1 MGAMAKNTPK
11 RKRPRPTSAAAAD
24 GGASGGESAWSSIP
38 GHRLTVD
45 IADKQSTAATE
56 HQESDDDDS
65 FDDDAFL
72 NTAKWTSQHYEIDD
86 DEAFHKTAETE
97 FWDPDPK
104 AKSNKFDATAKM
116 DGANDDGMFLSLEV
130 IPADSY
136 QVQKVGDDTT
146 GFVTKVVVKNEQEQK
161 DSQTPNASVKD
172 SKKPSSDEE
181 GKLSKKER
189 QKLKRKAKKEAAK
202 ERKRLKKE
210 QGGEEGQAADSKSG
224 DSNTAR
230 KSAEVQDTNET
241 AADESLQQGIEQ
253 LQTSWSI
260 SAVGVTLHT
269 TLCTGLHSLKY
280 TYPTPIQSS
289 TLSAAILGR
298 RDIVGA
304 APTGSG
310 KTLSFGLPILQ
321 YLLEEADK
329 QEKQEA
335 PREKK
340 LPLQAL
346 ILTPT
351 RELAMQVTEEL
362 KRTSCNKVPIGTIVG
377 GFAEVKQK
385 RVLEKTRPPILVA
398 TPGRLWELMSSN
410 DYSHLN
416 HLSQLRF
423 LVVDEADR
431 MIKQGSFPQLK
442 QIFEL
447 INLANPPP
455 EDPNELED
463 ESDDD
468 DDEDRLRSLQ
478 GIKGEA
484 KVVMLDD
491 SILAA
496 IERERN
502 GDKSAPKP
510 MEMDDDEYIEQL
522 EADDSDNDSEVEEEE
537 EEEPVHRQTFVYS
550 ATLTLPTS
558 THHLIKKDHSKKS
571 SKKSKKGKRQPST
584 VDGAIA
590 EMLDLAGAMG
600 EMKVVDLSNLIP
612 EGKSQQS
619 KKAAKDKK
627 SDKDAASKSDDA
639 KKKKPP
645 SMAARLPPGLTLG
658 EIRCAQRHKDSHLY
672 GYLVTTQQ
680 GSSGPCLVFCNSI
693 AAVRRVG
700 ETLQTLGLPVKML
713 HAQMAQKSRLKSLES
728 LRKPKSRSIVV
739 ASDVA
744 ARGLDIPSVATV
756 IHYDCARA
764 VDTFIH
770 RAGRTARGMGEK
782 AVGTS
787 ISLVAPAEEREH
799 QKICQSVLGE
809 ESNKFEQAHID
820 GRLLSEAQ
828 ERASLATK
836 IVSCNDVESQASKN
850 NKWLLDAAN
859 DAGLDVDDSM
869 LESSLLDGDKR
880 DRQRFIEAKRAKEQL
895 RQLLAKPMRKQH
907 FGKFL
912 SGAGLRESIKAEKEV
927 KPFVVKLKN
936 GKRKKKA

>member
-1 MGAMAKNTPK
+1 MGAMAKNNPK
-11 RKRPRPTSAAAAD
+11 RKRPRPTSAAD
-24 GGASGGESAWSSIP
+24 GATSGESAWSSIP
-38 GHRLTVD
+38 GQRLSVD
-45 IADKQSTAATE
+45 IADKQSAAAVAKE
-56 HQESDDDDS
+56 HQESDNDDDDS
-65 FDDDAFL
+65 FDDAFL
-72 NTAKWTSQHYEIDD
+72 NTTNWTSQHYEIDD

-97 FWDPDPK
+97 FWDPDPN

-116 DGANDDGMFLSLEV
+116 DGAHDDGMFLSLEV

-136 QVQKVGDDTT
+136 QVQKVGNDKT
-146 GFVTKVVVKNEQEQK
+146 GFVTKVIVTSNEQEK
-161 DSQTPNASVKD
+161 DSQTPDASTKE

-181 GKLSKKER
+181 AKLSKKER

-202 ERKRLKKE
+202 ERKRLKKAQE
-210 QGGEEGQAADSKSG
+210 GEVADSKISVS
-224 DSNTAR
+224 DSA
-230 KSAEVQDTNET
+230 KKPAETQDTTEPI
-241 AADESLQQGIEQ
+241 ADESLQQEIEQ
-253 LQTSWSI
+253 LQTTWSI
-260 SAVGVTLHT
+260 SAVGVTLHP

-321 YLLEEADK
+321 YLLEEGDK

-335 PREKK
+335 
-340 LPLQAL
+340 PLQAL

-362 KRTSCNKVPIGTIVG
+362 KRASCNKVPIGTIVG

-385 RVLEKTRPPILVA
+385 RVLEKTRPPIIVA

-416 HLSQLRF
+416 ELSQLRF
-423 LVVDEADR
+423 LVIDEADR

-442 QIFEL
+442 QIFEV

-455 EDPNELED
+455 EDPNEMED

-478 GIKGEA
+478 GVRGEA

-496 IERERN
+496 IERERS
-502 GDKSAPKP
+502 GSKSAPKP
-510 MEMDDDEYIEQL
+510 MELEDDEYLEQL
-522 EADDSDNDSEVEEEE
+522 ETDDGDNDSGEEEE
-537 EEEPVHRQTFVYS
+537 DAVHRQTFVYS

-558 THHLIKKDHSKKS
+558 THHLIKKDHSKK
-571 SKKSKKGKRQPST
+571 KKGKKGKRQPLS

-600 EMKVVDLSNLIP
+600 EMKVVDLSNLVP

-619 KKAAKDKK
+619 KKAAKDKNA
-627 SDKDAASKSDDA
+627 DKEAVSKPHEA
-639 KKKKPP
+639 KKQKPT

-658 EIRCAQRHKDSHLY
+658 EIRCAQRHKDGHLY

-770 RAGRTARGMGEK
+770 RAGRTARGMGEN

-809 ESNKFEQAHID
+809 ESKKFEQAHID

-828 ERASLATK
+828 ERVSLATK
-836 IVSCNDVESQASKN
+836 IVSCNDVESQASKK

-869 LESSLLDGDKR
+869 LESGLLDGDQR

-895 RQLLAKPMRKQH
+895 RQLLSKPMRKQH

-912 SGAGLRESIKAEKEV
+912 SGAGLRDSINAEKEV

>member
-24 GGASGGESAWSSIP
+24 GSASGGESAWSSIP

-161 DSQTPNASVKD
+161 DSQTPNASTKD

-398 TPGRLWELMSSN
+398 TPGRLWELDVSM
-410 DYSHLN
+410 
-416 HLSQLRF
+416 
-423 LVVDEADR
+423 
-431 MIKQGSFPQLK
+431 KK
-442 QIFEL
+442 QI
-447 INLANPPP
+447 
-455 EDPNELED
+455 
-463 ESDDD
+463 
-468 DDEDRLRSLQ
+468 
-478 GIKGEA
+478 
-484 KVVMLDD
+484 
-491 SILAA
+491 
-496 IERERN
+496 
-502 GDKSAPKP
+502 
-510 MEMDDDEYIEQL
+510 
-522 EADDSDNDSEVEEEE
+522 
-537 EEEPVHRQTFVYS
+537 
-550 ATLTLPTS
+550 
-558 THHLIKKDHSKKS
+558 
-571 SKKSKKGKRQPST
+571 
-584 VDGAIA
+584 
-590 EMLDLAGAMG
+590 
-600 EMKVVDLSNLIP
+600 
-612 EGKSQQS
+612 
-619 KKAAKDKK
+619 
-627 SDKDAASKSDDA
+627 
-639 KKKKPP
+639 
-645 SMAARLPPGLTLG
+645 
-658 EIRCAQRHKDSHLY
+658 SH
-672 GYLVTTQQ
+672 
-680 GSSGPCLVFCNSI
+680 
-693 AAVRRVG
+693 
-700 ETLQTLGLPVKML
+700 
-713 HAQMAQKSRLKSLES
+713 
-728 LRKPKSRSIVV
+728 
-739 ASDVA
+739 
-744 ARGLDIPSVATV
+744 GLD
-756 IHYDCARA
+756 
-764 VDTFIH
+764 
-770 RAGRTARGMGEK
+770 
-782 AVGTS
+782 
-787 ISLVAPAEEREH
+787 SL
-799 QKICQSVLGE
+799 
-809 ESNKFEQAHID
+809 N
-820 GRLLSEAQ
+820 
-828 ERASLATK
+828 
-836 IVSCNDVESQASKN
+836 
-850 NKWLLDAAN
+850 
-859 DAGLDVDDSM
+859 
-869 LESSLLDGDKR
+869 
-880 DRQRFIEAKRAKEQL
+880 
-895 RQLLAKPMRKQH
+895 
-907 FGKFL
+907 
-912 SGAGLRESIKAEKEV
+912 
-927 KPFVVKLKN
+927 
-936 GKRKKKA
+936 